1 MLTMKSV
8 NHVNPIL
15 KKMAHWP
22 FAGASVPAKGKQIL
36 IVVKHPDNVILA
48 PVALV
53 I

>member
-1 MLTMKSV
+1 MLTIKSV

-15 KKMAHWP
+15 KKMPHWP
-22 FAGASVPAKGKQIL
+22 FAGAGVPANGKLVL

-48 PVALV
+48 PFALV

>member
-1 MLTMKSV
+1 MLTEKSV

-15 KKMAHWP
+15 KKMTHRP
-22 FAGASVPAKGKQIL
+22 FACAGVPAKGKQIL